1 MCNKCLSQ
9 PNFAEHFHYC
19 FHGCSIS
26 DLYWALNYTNHTSHN
41 ESNLYFIICRMYT
54 EFKVS
59 RSVGFKWSIKH
70 GRVSLPIWEKLLFA
84 LEGKGLTLT
93 IVTLTLQNK
102 SPKITTK
109 HVKKPF
115 QLFCNFE
122 GEMLEEIVDITQVEK
137 FYKAFYNNTS

>member
-59 RSVGFKWSIKH
+59 DQLVSNGLLNT
-70 GRVSLPIWEKLLFA
+70 GRVSLFA
-84 LEGKGLTLT
+84 NLGKTAVCLRG
-93 IVTLTLQNK
+93 
-102 SPKITTK
+102 
-109 HVKKPF
+109 
-115 QLFCNFE
+115 
-122 GEMLEEIVDITQVEK
+122 
-137 FYKAFYNNTS
+137 